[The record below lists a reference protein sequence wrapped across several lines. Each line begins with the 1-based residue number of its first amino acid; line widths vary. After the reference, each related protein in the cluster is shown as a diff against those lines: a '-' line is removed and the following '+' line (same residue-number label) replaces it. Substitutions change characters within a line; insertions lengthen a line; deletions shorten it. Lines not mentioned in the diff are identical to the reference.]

1 MYVEWK
7 FYRSKVCLA
16 MLEISTE
23 TEIRLFLENDDGKVE
38 VTFNGDVIVSKRY
51 LLAQQVMLEQ

>member
-1 MYVEWK
+1 
-7 FYRSKVCLA
+7 

-23 TEIRLFLENDDGKVE
+23 TEIRLFFENDDGKVE

>member
-1 MYVEWK
+1 
-7 FYRSKVCLA
+7 

-38 VTFNGDVIVSKRY
+38 ATFKGDVIVSKRY